1 MALINFKEID
11 FNKSINPKN
20 KIINFNNSTI
30 EVVNYLSMDDKY
42 DLIMT
47 TLQKSLENNIYS
59 SFKID
64 MYFNLHIIY
73 LYTNIIFSAED
84 REDEAILYDKIEQS
98 GLMAA
103 VINAIDKDELDKLK
117 KYTYELAEA
126 MTYRN
131 NSFFGELK
139 HLIDFIS
146 PKAQELEKKIN
157 KFIEQMGGVERVT
170 ETVSNLLINGQK

>member
-11 FNKSINPKN
+11 FNKSINSKN

-64 MYFNLHIIY
+64 MYFNLHVIY
-73 LYTNIIFSAED
+73 LYTNITFSAED
-84 REDEAILYDKIEQS
+84 REDEAILYDKMEQS
-98 GLMAA
+98 GLIAA
-103 VINAIDKDELDKLK
+103 VMEVIDKEELALLK
-117 KYTYELAEA
+117 KYIYELAEV

-139 HLIDFIS
+139 YLIDYIS

-157 KFIEQMGGVERVT
+157 RFIEQIGGAEKIT
-170 ETVSNLLINGQK
+170 ETVSNLLANGQK